1 MLGIF
6 NALKGFF
13 EFIISIVGFVIRIFE
28 DLAYVVKILAD
39 TVLRLPLYLGFLPT
53 IVVSLFVVYVCCLCF
68 FCKNPSAD

>member
-6 NALKGFF
+6 DAIKGFF
-13 EFIISIVGFVIRIFE
+13 EFIISIVGFVIRIFQ

-53 IVVSLFVVYVCCLCF
+53 IVVSLFVGCVSIVVVYKVLGRT
-68 FCKNPSAD
+68 